1 MNKFE
6 PDRRA
11 YEVPAMAGSQGM
23 VHYQEPAYGYG
34 RLPEEEDDSLD
45 PLKLIWYVIHYR
57 WLFAA
62 FLLAGLVISVFL
74 TYLQTPLYRATTN
87 VEVITPS
94 AKVIQDLE
102 LVSQSTDLR
111 AFETAREKMQ
121 SRDLARRVV
130 FALGLTEDAKFLAPT
145 PSFSV
150 MNLLDRVFHYT
161 PTADLKDLDAETRE
175 AMAVAKVRGGLSV
188 DLVRNTSILSVSYSH
203 ADPKYAAEVSRQIVR
218 SFIDQSVDKTTETSD
233 LARQFIEEQVRET
246 KQKLQASEKALVAYA
261 KKAGITLTG
270 SDASLFSENISK
282 LNESLGQALQD
293 RLEAG
298 AYVQQV
304 KEGNAATLPE
314 VFKSDSIQSTKQKI
328 TELKASYQEKLTTLK
343 PGFPEMQRIQSQI
356 SELQKQINLEV
367 SAIARAAEI
376 RFDQAE
382 QRVTGLQNEIAKLE
396 AKQSEFQDK
405 NIQYTILRRDV
416 ESNRS
421 QYESLIS
428 KLNEVSVGSEL
439 KSTSASIIDLAVQP
453 GAPYSPS
460 LKRNLALTL
469 ALFLTLAAAIVYL
482 LELMRNT
489 FTVPDQVESELKI
502 PVLGILP
509 RTPED
514 SLETEMQDTKS
525 GLSEA
530 YRSLRTSLQF
540 TGVGDNMRSLLVTS
554 PEQSEGKSTTAYKLA
569 HDFAALGKTVLVVD
583 ADLRKPR
590 MHRLFQTDNSTGLS
604 NVLSNVLRKGEVT
617 GILQK
622 TGNPRVTLLAA
633 GTIPPN
639 PVELLMSQKM
649 ALAISHMAKSY
660 DIVIID
666 APPVLGLADAP
677 VLSRIADATL
687 LVISSKQV
695 TRKSAK
701 HALERLRSASGN
713 VVGAALSKFAVDKFD
728 YNYAY
733 RYTQYNYYGYDN
745 ASVEIEDHA
754 KRSTRGEVAG
764 KLARGGSDLIDRF
777 KRRFD

>member
-1 MNKFE
+1 
-6 PDRRA
+6 
-11 YEVPAMAGSQGM
+11 MAERGM
-23 VHYQEPAYGYG
+23 VHYQEPAFGYG
-34 RLPEEEDDSLD
+34 RLPEEDEDSLD
-45 PLKLIWYVIHYR
+45 PLKLIWFVIHYR

-62 FLLAGLVISVFL
+62 FLLAGVVIGVFV
-74 TYLQTPLYRATTN
+74 TFLQTPLYRATTD

-102 LVSQSTDLR
+102 LVSQSADLR

-130 FALGLTEDAKFLAPT
+130 FALGLTEDEKFLAPT

-150 MNLLDRVFHYT
+150 MNLFNRIFNYS
-161 PTADLKDLDAETRE
+161 PTADLDDLDAETRE
-175 AMAVAKVRGGLSV
+175 AMAVGKVLNGISV
-188 DLVRNTSILSVSYSH
+188 DLVRNTSILSVGYSH

-218 SFIDQSVDKTTETSD
+218 SYIDRNVDKTSETSD
-233 LARQFIEEQVRET
+233 LTRQFIEEQVRET
-246 KQKLQASEKALVAYA
+246 KAKLQTSEEALVEYA
-261 KKAGITLTG
+261 KQAGITLTG
-270 SDASLFSENISK
+270 DDASLISENISK
-282 LNESLGQALQD
+282 LNESLGDALQD
-293 RLEAG
+293 RLAAQ

-304 KEGNAATLPE
+304 EDGDAATLPE
-314 VFKSDSIQSTKQKI
+314 VFKSESIQNTKQRVA
-328 TELKASYQEKLTTLK
+328 ELKATYQEKLTTLK
-343 PGFPEMQRIQSQI
+343 PGFPEMRRLQSQI
-356 SELQKQINLEV
+356 SELQKQIDAEV
-367 SAIARAAEI
+367 AAIANAARI
-376 RFDQAE
+376 RFAQAE
-382 QRVTGLQNEIAKLE
+382 ERVSGLQGEIAKLE
-396 AKQSEFQDK
+396 AEQAEFQDK
-405 NIQYTILRRDV
+405 NIQYTILRREV

-421 QYESLIS
+421 QYDSLIS
-428 KLNEVSVGSEL
+428 KLNEVGVGSEL
-439 KSTSASIIDLAVQP
+439 RTSNASIIDLAVRP
-453 GAPYSPS
+453 TSPYSPS
-460 LKRNLALTL
+460 LKRNLALSL
-469 ALFLTLAAAIVYL
+469 ALFLTLAAALVYL

-509 RTPED
+509 RTSED
-514 SLETEMQDTKS
+514 ALETEMADSKS

-530 YRSLRTSLQF
+530 YRSLRTSIQF
-540 TGVGDNMRSLLVTS
+540 TGVGDTMHSLLVTS

-569 HDFAALGKTVLVVD
+569 HDFAALGKKVLVVD
-583 ADLRKPR
+583 ADMRKPR
-590 MHRLFQTDNSTGLS
+590 MHRLFKTDNSAGLS
-604 NVLSNVLRKGEVT
+604 NVLSNVLRKGDVRS
-617 GILQK
+617 ILHP
-622 TGNPRVTLLAA
+622 THHPNITLLAA

-649 ALAISHMAKSY
+649 AMAVAQMAKSY

-677 VLSRIADATL
+677 VLSRLADATL
-687 LVISSKQV
+687 LVVSSKQV

-745 ASVEIEDHA
+745 ASVEIEDHG
-754 KRSTRGEVAG
+754 TRASKGDIAG
-764 KLARGGSDLIDRF
+764 KLARGGSDIIDRF

>member
-11 YEVPAMAGSQGM
+11 YEVPALAERGM
-23 VHYQEPAYGYG
+23 VHYQEPAFGYG
-34 RLPEEEDDSLD
+34 HLPEEEEDSLD
-45 PLKLIWYVIHYR
+45 PLKLIWFVIHYR

-62 FLLAGLVISVFL
+62 FVLAGVVIGVLVTF
-74 TYLQTPLYRATTN
+74 LQTPLYRATTD
-87 VEVITPS
+87 VEVIIPS

-102 LVSQSTDLR
+102 LVSQSADLR

-130 FALGLTEDAKFLAPT
+130 FSLGLAEDEKFLAPT

-150 MNLLDRVFHYT
+150 MNLFNRIFNYS
-161 PTADLKDLDAETRE
+161 PTADLDDLDAETRE
-175 AMAVAKVRGGLSV
+175 GMAVGKVLKGLSV
-188 DLVRNTSILSVSYSH
+188 DLVRNTSILSVGYSH
-203 ADPKYAAEVSRQIVR
+203 ADPAYAAEVSRQIVR
-218 SFIDQSVDKTTETSD
+218 SYIDQNVDKSSETSD
-233 LARQFIEEQVRET
+233 LTRQFIEEQVRET
-246 KQKLQASEKALVAYA
+246 KAKLQTSEEALVEYA
-261 KKAGITLTG
+261 KQAGITLTG
-270 SDASLFSENISK
+270 DDASLISENISK
-282 LNESLGQALQD
+282 LNNSLGEALQN
-293 RLEAG
+293 RLEAQ

-304 KEGNAATLPE
+304 EDGNAAALPE
-314 VFKSDSIQSTKQKI
+314 VFKSDSIQNTKQKVA
-328 TELKASYQEKLTTLK
+328 ELKASYQEKLTTLK
-343 PGFPEMQRIQSQI
+343 PGFPEMRRLQSQI
-356 SELQKQINLEV
+356 TELQKQIDAEV
-367 SAIARAAEI
+367 AAIATAARI
-376 RFDQAE
+376 RFAQAE
-382 QRVTGLQNEIAKLE
+382 EKVSGLRDEIAKLE
-396 AKQSEFQDK
+396 AQQAEFQDK
-405 NIQYTILRRDV
+405 NIQYTILRREV

-421 QYESLIS
+421 QYDSLIS
-428 KLNEVSVGSEL
+428 KLNEVGVGAEL
-439 KSTSASIIDLAVQP
+439 RTTNASIIDLAIRP
-453 GAPYSPS
+453 TAPYSPS
-460 LKRNLALTL
+460 LKRNLALSL
-469 ALFLTLAAAIVYL
+469 AMFLALAAALVYL

-514 SLETEMQDTKS
+514 ALETEMADNKS

-530 YRSLRTSLQF
+530 YRSLRTSIQF
-540 TGVGDNMRSLLVTS
+540 TGVGDTMHSLLVTS

-569 HDFAALGKTVLVVD
+569 HDFAALGKKVLVVD
-583 ADLRKPR
+583 ADMRKPR
-590 MHRLFQTDNSTGLS
+590 MHRLFKTDNSAGLS
-604 NVLSNVLRKGEVT
+604 NVLSNVLRKGDVRS
-617 GILQK
+617 ILHP
-622 TGNPRVTLLAA
+622 TRHPNITLLAA

-649 ALAISHMAKSY
+649 GMAVAQMAKSY

-677 VLSRIADATL
+677 VLSRLADATL
-687 LVISSKQV
+687 LVVSSKQV

-713 VVGAALSKFAVDKFD
+713 VVGAALSKFAIDKFD

-745 ASVEIEDHA
+745 ASVEIEDHG
-754 KRSTRGEVAG
+754 TRASKGDIAG

>member
-6 PDRRA
+6 PDRRS
-11 YEVPAMAGSQGM
+11 YELPAMVERNV
-23 VHYQEPAYGYG
+23 VHYQEPAFGYG
-34 RLPEEEDDSLD
+34 RPPEEEEDSLD

-62 FLLAGLVISVFL
+62 FLLAGLVIGVFV
-74 TYLQTPLYRATTN
+74 TFLQTPLYRATTD

-102 LVSQSTDLR
+102 LVSQSADLR

-130 FALGLTEDAKFLAPT
+130 FSLGLAEDEKFLAPA

-150 MNLLDRVFHYT
+150 MNLFNRVFNYS
-161 PTADLKDLDAETRE
+161 PTADLEDLDAETRE
-175 AMAVAKVRGGLSV
+175 AMAVGKVLSGLSV
-188 DLVRNTSILSVSYSH
+188 DLVRNTSILSVGYSH
-203 ADPKYAAEVSRQIVR
+203 ADPEYAAEVSRQIVR
-218 SFIDQSVDKTTETSD
+218 SYIDQNVDKSGETSD

-246 KQKLQASEKALVAYA
+246 KAKLQTSEEALVEYA
-261 KKAGITLTG
+261 KQAGITLTG
-270 SDASLFSENISK
+270 NDASLISENISK
-282 LNESLGQALQD
+282 LNNSLGEALQN
-293 RLEAG
+293 RLEAQ

-304 KEGNAATLPE
+304 EDGNAAALPE
-314 VFKSDSIQSTKQKI
+314 VFKSDSIQNTKQKI
-328 TELKASYQEKLTTLK
+328 AELKATYQEKLTTLK
-343 PGFPEMQRIQSQI
+343 PGFPEMRRLQSQI
-356 SELQKQINLEV
+356 TELQKQIDAEV
-367 SAIARAAEI
+367 AAIATAARI
-376 RFDQAE
+376 RFAQAE
-382 QRVTGLQNEIAKLE
+382 EKVSGLRDEISKLE
-396 AKQSEFQDK
+396 AQQAEFQDK
-405 NIQYTILRRDV
+405 NIQYTILRREV

-421 QYESLIS
+421 QYDSLIS
-428 KLNEVSVGSEL
+428 KLNEVGVGAEL
-439 KSTSASIIDLAVQP
+439 RTTNASIIDLAIRP
-453 GAPYSPS
+453 TAPYSPS
-460 LKRNLALTL
+460 LKLNLALSL
-469 ALFLTLAAAIVYL
+469 VIFLTLAAALVYL

-514 SLETEMQDTKS
+514 ALETEMADNKS
-525 GLSEA
+525 SLSEA
-530 YRSLRTSLQF
+530 YRSLRTSIQF
-540 TGVGDNMRSLLVTS
+540 TGVGDTMHSLLVTS

-569 HDFAALGKTVLVVD
+569 HDFAALGKKVLVVD
-583 ADLRKPR
+583 ADMRKPR
-590 MHRLFQTDNSTGLS
+590 MHRMFNTDNSAGLS
-604 NVLSNVLRKGEVT
+604 NVLSNVLRKGDVRS
-617 GILQK
+617 ILHP
-622 TGNPRVTLLAA
+622 THNPNITLLAA

-649 ALAISHMAKSY
+649 AMAVAQMAKSY

-677 VLSRIADATL
+677 VLSRLADATL
-687 LVISSKQV
+687 LVVSSKQV

-728 YNYAY
+728 YNYSY

-745 ASVEIEDHA
+745 ASVEIEDHG
-754 KRSTRGEVAG
+754 TRASKGDIAG